1 MSRTSL
7 PRPFSPGRLPL
18 GLGRLRPDVI
28 GFTIVLTGALFVG
41 AWGYLFVDSASDLS
55 GFFSLSTL
63 EDGWAFFKELLG
75 LENGPATPA
84 FFDGGRWRDVLSL
97 AYDTLVMS
105 VLAIGIAS
113 VGMLLTVIPA
123 ARTSVEGG
131 QGRTERWARAGLFIF
146 VRAAYVLSRSV
157 PELVWALLVIFV
169 LQPGILAGAVA
180 LAIHNFGIVGKLAAE
195 VVEDLDP
202 KPARALRAAGARGP
216 QVLFYGV
223 LPQVLPQILTYILYR
238 WEVVIRT
245 TIVVGF
251 VAAGGLGREFRLS
264 MSFFQFTDVALIL
277 FVYFLLVIAGDA
289 ASAGLRRLAR

>member
-7 PRPFSPGRLPL
+7 PRPFSPDRLPL

-28 GFTIVLTGALFVG
+28 GFTIVLTGVLFVG
-41 AWGYLFVDSASDLS
+41 AWAYLLADGASDLS

-63 EDGWAFFKELLG
+63 EDGWSFVKELLG

-84 FFDGGRWRDVLSL
+84 FFDGARWRDVLSL

-105 VLAIGIAS
+105 VLAIGLAS

-123 ARTSVEGG
+123 ARTSVDGG
-131 QGRTERWARAGLFIF
+131 QGRTGRLARAGLFIF

-202 KPARALRAAGARGP
+202 KPGRALRAAGARGP

-277 FVYFLLVIAGDA
+277 IVYFLLVVAADA